1 MEQLLFRKDI
11 NGLRAIG
18 VLAVIIYHFNAAWL
32 PGGFAGVDIFF
43 VISGYLMTKLIV
55 SGLTNREF
63 SLTRF
68 YFSRARRIIPA
79 LAMLCLA
86 LLILG
91 WFTLAPGDYNILARH
106 IEKSVTFTSNVTYL
120 QESGYFD
127 LASHKKWL
135 LHTWSLSIEW
145 QFYLLYPI
153 ALLFFNRIF
162 GLKSLRWIIVI
173 ATIVSFILAVF
184 QTHQTPSAAFFL
196 LPYRAWEL
204 MLGGVVFLFPVLLKT
219 HASKCLEYLGLIAV
233 LSSLIFIS
241 SNYLW
246 PGVLA
251 VIPVFGAAAILTAH
265 RNNSFFTS
273 NIVSQKLGNIS
284 YSLYLWHWPV
294 YAVIYYFEYQHN
306 VLIVLLGI
314 AASFVLGTLSY
325 YSVERRSLFKE
336 SFLSIKTPHPL
347 KEVAVACIS
356 VPVLMILVVFCAT
369 KFVRNS
375 NGAASRIDN
384 YIFDNPHLF
393 QKAPA
398 FSWQCHENAMDL
410 PQCVLADAKSLTKDQ
425 PDFILMGDSH
435 ADVVSTAI
443 AQANANVGGNGVLL
457 FTKGGCL
464 FIPDIRNTNKPQD
477 ADCSTVT
484 NKIIQI
490 IQQKY
495 PKTPVILVNRLNY
508 YFNVPRKDNRAVHFA
523 FIAGKQPENYSDK
536 EIDRANLD
544 VSNAYLDMVCSLAE
558 QRDVF
563 ILKPTPEFDQNVVD
577 QIAKTILLKQ
587 ASPEVTVNL
596 ESYYQHNNFVLAM
609 LEQAQSRCGAKLI
622 DPLPALCDSD
632 KCYGLKGGLPLYQD
646 DNHLNE
652 YGNKLLIPIFEKVM
666 QSEIKSD

>member
-18 VLAVIIYHFNAAWL
+18 VLAVIVFHFNSKWL

-43 VISGYLMTKLIV
+43 VISGYLMTKIIV
-55 SGLTNREF
+55 SGLTNRTF

-79 LAMLCLA
+79 LVTLCLT

-91 WFTLAPGDYNILARH
+91 WFTLAPGDYKILAKH
-106 IEKSVTFTSNVTYL
+106 IEKSVTFTSNITYF

-135 LHTWSLSIEW
+135 LHTWSLSVEW
-145 QFYLLYPI
+145 QFYLLYPLG
-153 ALLFFNRIF
+153 LLFFNRIF
-162 GLKSLRWIIVI
+162 GLKSLRWIIAI
-173 ATIVSFILAVF
+173 ATVISFMLAVF
-184 QTHQTPSAAFFL
+184 KTHQDPNMAFFL

-204 MLGGVVFLFPVLLKT
+204 MLGGVVFLFPVPLKT
-219 HASKCLEYLGLIAV
+219 HASKCLEYLGLAAV
-233 LSSLIFIS
+233 FSSPILIS
-241 SNYLW
+241 SNYPW
-246 PGVLA
+246 PGA
-251 VIPVFGAAAILTAH
+251 VAAIPVFGTAAILTAH

-273 NIVSQKLGNIS
+273 NIISQKIGNIS

-294 YAVIYYFEYQHN
+294 YAVIYFFEYQNN
-306 VLIVLLGI
+306 VLLVLLGI
-314 AASFVLGTLSY
+314 AVSFVLGTLSY
-325 YSVERRSLFKE
+325 YGVEKRSLFKD
-336 SFLSIKTPHPL
+336 SFFNINTPLPF
-347 KEVAVACIS
+347 KEVAVACVS
-356 VPVLMILVVFCAT
+356 VPVLMILTVFCVT

-393 QKAPA
+393 LEAPA
-398 FSWQCHENAMDL
+398 FSGQCHRNAMDL

-435 ADVVSTAI
+435 ADVISTAL

-464 FIPDIRNTNKPQD
+464 FVPDIRNTNKPQD
-477 ADCSTVT
+477 ADCSILT
-484 NKIIQI
+484 KKSIQI

-508 YFNVPRKDNRAVHFA
+508 YFIVNNKNDRNMHFA
-523 FIAGKQPENYSDK
+523 FIAGKQPKNYSAE
-536 EIDRANLD
+536 EINRANRD
-544 VSNAYLDMVCSLAE
+544 VSNAYLNMICSFTE

-563 ILKPTPEFDQNVVD
+563 ILKPTPEFNHNVVD
-577 QIAKTILLKQ
+577 KIAKSILLNE
-587 ASPEVTVNL
+587 AMADITVTL
-596 ESYYQHNNFVLAM
+596 ESYYQENNFALAL

-622 DPLPALCDSD
+622 DPLPALCDNS
-632 KCYGLKGGLPLYQD
+632 KCYGSKDGLPLYQND
-646 DNHLNE
+646 SHLNE
-652 YGNKLLIPIFEKVM
+652 HGNKLFIPVFEKIV
-666 QSEIKSD
+666 SVHRDTK